1 MLHVRKLLVLGG
13 LGLLS
18 LALTGCKYDRD
29 DRDQSFYNDVG
40 ETDIDRR
47 VYASERRNGH
57 AEINPAEQ
65 TKLAQKQ
72 QHYHEV
78 GEMSLDLDTADSAP
92 VVKSKKAEKAK
103 EVKPVSAAPVKAEPV
118 KAAPVAPKP
127 VTVVPK
133 PAPVAPV
140 AVEPIRRVPAPQPM
154 PAYTASVSKS
164 SHSSVGEVDLGN

>member
-1 MLHVRKLLVLGG
+1 MMHVRTLLVLGS

-29 DRDQSFYNDVG
+29 DRDQAFYNDVG

-47 VYASERRNGH
+47 VYASERRNGR
-57 AEINPAEQ
+57 AEIAPAEQ
-65 TKLAQKQ
+65 TKVAEKKR
-72 QHYHEV
+72 HYHEV
-78 GEMSLDLDTADSAP
+78 GEMSLDFDTPAPAP
-92 VVKSKKAEKAK
+92 VVKSKKAEKVK
-103 EVKPVSAAPVKAEPV
+103 DMKPVSAAPVKAEPV

-140 AVEPIRRVPAPQPM
+140 VVEPVRRVPAPQPM
-154 PAYTASVSKS
+154 PAYTASASKS